1 MNYKFAVGMLAACV
15 LAGGA
20 HASDIKD
27 CPAPSTIK
35 SQAFQETINHNSV
48 DGFKYTAKSGGKE
61 WTGQTGG
68 TKDDYLAAKY
78 ELKAETFNVVNG
90 KLRCDYGGKTLV
102 ENGETAVPN
111 LRLTAPQ

>member
-15 LAGGA
+15 LTGGA
-20 HASDIKD
+20 HAADIKD

>member
-1 MNYKFAVGMLAACV
+1 MLFRSP
-15 LAGGA
+15 G
-20 HASDIKD
+20 
-27 CPAPSTIK
+27 TIK
-35 SQAFQETINHNSV
+35 SEAFQETIQGNTV

-61 WTGQTGG
+61 WTGQTGA

-78 ELKAETFNVVNG
+78 ELQAETFNVVNG

>member
-1 MNYKFAVGMLAACV
+1 MSYKFAVGMLAACV

-102 ENGETAVPN
+102 ENGETAIPN

>member
-1 MNYKFAVGMLAACV
+1 MNYQFAVGMLAACV

-20 HASDIKD
+20 HAADIED
-27 CPAPSTIK
+27 CPATNTIK
-35 SQAFQETINHNSV
+35 SEASQETIQGKSV

-61 WTGQTGG
+61 WTGQTGN
-68 TKDDYLAAKY
+68 TKDDYLAPEY

-90 KLRCDYGGKTLV
+90 KQRCDYGGKTLIK
-102 ENGETAVPN
+102 NGETAVPN